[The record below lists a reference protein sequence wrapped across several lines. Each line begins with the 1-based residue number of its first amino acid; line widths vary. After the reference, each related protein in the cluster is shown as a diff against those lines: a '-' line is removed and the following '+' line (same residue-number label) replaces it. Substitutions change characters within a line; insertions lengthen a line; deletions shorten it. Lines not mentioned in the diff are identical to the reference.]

1 MTSAAPDLPPGRDF
15 APRPVRWTRAA
26 AAIAL
31 LLDCTLASADDALR
45 YQVEIDAPRRLTD
58 VLRANLDIV
67 RWSEREDVT
76 EDQLRQLARTAPEQ
90 VRNILATEGHFSAE
104 ATAELVREDKGW
116 VVRLKVDPGEA
127 TLVVA
132 VDLRVRGE
140 IEADPARE
148 MRTQSAIDAFGLKAG
163 ATFRQ
168 ADWDAAKAR
177 VLQSVQRSRYAAARI
192 VQSRADVDPA
202 AREARLVVEI
212 DSGPPFVFGGIEVTG
227 LQRYPTSM
235 VMNLNTIRPGEP
247 YDEDQLL
254 IFQRRLLQGGRFAS
268 AVVSA
273 SRDSAEAQAMPIRVS
288 VVEAAARKIELG
300 AGYSTDR
307 GPRLQAGYSDYN
319 FMDRAWRFNS
329 TAKIDRLSEE
339 VIGGLT
345 FPREAGGWQNGVEGK
360 YDNQDIQ
367 GELRTDWSLTGARTY
382 TVEEY
387 QAQFALQWL
396 EENRQ
401 LVVGPE
407 DNRKALYLSHTST
420 WNRLNDLFLPERGTL
435 LRLHVGGASE
445 SAGSDRSFTRVQGR
459 GLFMQ
464 PVGGFGT
471 LVLRLEVGAV
481 QAETRENIPSAYL
494 FRTGGDTTVR
504 GYAFESLG
512 VQEGGAVVGGRYM
525 AVGSIEY
532 IQWLT
537 QQWGAAV
544 FFDAGNAVDE
554 VSEFQAAAGYGVGA
568 RWRSPI
574 GNLSLDVAY
583 GEEVDDFRV
592 HFTVGLVLR

>member
-1 MTSAAPDLPPGRDF
+1 MTSAVPNLRLGRDF
-15 APRPVRWTRAA
+15 ARGPVRWTRAA

-31 LLDCTLASADDALR
+31 LLDCTLASADEALR
-45 YQVEIDAPRRLTD
+45 YQVEIDGPGRFTK

-116 VVRLKVDPGEA
+116 VVRLKVDPGA
-127 TLVVA
+127 VTLVVA

-140 IEADPARE
+140 IEADPARA
-148 MRTQSAIDAFGLKAG
+148 MRTQSAIDAFGLKTG

-168 ADWDAAKAR
+168 SDWDGAKGR
-177 VLQSVQRSRYAAARI
+177 VLQSVQRRRYAAARI

-202 AREARLVVEI
+202 IREARLVVEI
-212 DSGPPFVFGGIEVTG
+212 DSGSPFVFGGIEVTG
-227 LQRYPTSM
+227 LQRYPAST
-235 VMNLNTIRPGEP
+235 VLNLNTIRPGEP

-254 IFQRRLLQGGRFAS
+254 TFQRRLLQGGRFAS

-273 SRDSAEAQAMPIRVS
+273 SRDSAEAQAMPVRVS

-307 GPRLQAGYSDYN
+307 GPRIQAGYSDYN

-329 TAKIDRLSEE
+329 TLKLDRLSEE
-339 VIGGLT
+339 VVGGLT
-345 FPREAGGWQNGVEGK
+345 FPREAGGWQNGLEGK

-387 QAQFALQWL
+387 QAQFALQLL
-396 EENRQ
+396 EEKRL

-420 WNRLNDLFLPERGTL
+420 WNGLNDLFLPERGYL

-459 GLFMQ
+459 GLYMQ

-512 VQEGGAVVGGRYM
+512 VPEGGAVVGGRYM

-544 FFDAGNAVDE
+544 FYDAGNAVDE
-554 VSEFQAAAGYGVGA
+554 VSDFQAAAGYGVGA

-574 GNLSLDVAY
+574 GTLSLDVAY
-583 GEEVDDFRV
+583 GEEVDDVRV

>member
-1 MTSAAPDLPPGRDF
+1 M
-15 APRPVRWTRAA
+15 TRAA

-31 LLDCTLASADDALR
+31 LIACTLARADEALR
-45 YQVEIDAPRRLTD
+45 YQVEIDAPRPFTD

-67 RWSEREDVT
+67 RWSERENVT

-90 VRNILATEGHFSAE
+90 ARNILATEGHFSAVV
-104 ATAELVREDKGW
+104 TAELLREEKRW
-116 VVRLKVDPGEA
+116 VAHLKVDPGEA

-148 MRTQSAIDAFGLKAG
+148 MRMRSALDAFGLKAG
-163 ATFRQ
+163 AIFRQ
-168 ADWDAAKAR
+168 ADWDGAKDRA
-177 VLQSVQRSRYAAARI
+177 LHSVQRSRYAAARI
-192 VQSRADVDPA
+192 AQSRADVDPA
-202 AREARLVVEI
+202 TREARLVVEV
-212 DSGPPFVFGGIEVTG
+212 DSGAPFVFGGIEVAG

-235 VMNLNTIRPGEP
+235 VLNLNTIRPGEP

-254 IFQRRLLQGGRFAS
+254 IFQRRLLQEGRFAS

-273 SRDSAEAQAMPIRVS
+273 SRDSAEAQAMPVRVS
-288 VVEAAARKIELG
+288 VVEAAARKVELG
-300 AGYSTDR
+300 VGYSTDR
-307 GPRLQAGYSDYN
+307 GPRIQAGYSDYN
-319 FMDRAWRFNS
+319 VLNRAWRFNS
-329 TAKIDRLSEE
+329 SLKLDRLSEE
-339 VIGGLT
+339 LVGGLT
-345 FPREAGGWQNGVEGK
+345 FPREAGGWQNGLEGR

-367 GELRTDWSLTGARTY
+367 GELRTDWSLTGARTF

-387 QAQFALQWL
+387 QAQFALQLL
-396 EENRQ
+396 EEKRL

-420 WNRLNDLFLPERGTL
+420 WNGLNDLFLPERGYL
-435 LRLHVGGASE
+435 WRLHVGGASE
-445 SAGSDRSFTRVQGR
+445 SAGSDRSFLRAQGR

-464 PVGGFGT
+464 PVGEFGT
-471 LVLRLEVGAV
+471 LVLRLDVGAV
-481 QAETRENIPSAYL
+481 HAETRESIPSAYL

-512 VQEGGAVVGGRYM
+512 VPEGGAVVGGRYM
-525 AVGSIEY
+525 AVASIEY

-544 FFDAGNAVDE
+544 FYDAGNAVDE

-574 GNLSLDVAY
+574 GSLNLDVAY
-583 GEEVDDFRV
+583 GEEVDDVRV

>member
-1 MTSAAPDLPPGRDF
+1 MTSATPNLRRGRDF
-15 APRPVRWTRAA
+15 APEPVRWARAA

-31 LLDCTLASADDALR
+31 LIACTLASADEALR
-45 YQVEIDAPRRLTD
+45 YQVAIDAPRRFTD

-67 RWSEREDVT
+67 RWSERENVT
-76 EDQLRQLARTAPEQ
+76 EDQLRQLVRTAPEQ
-90 VRNILATEGHFSAE
+90 VRNILATEGHFSAVVI
-104 ATAELVREDKGW
+104 AELVREDKRW
-116 VVRLKVDPGEA
+116 VAHLKVDPGEA

-148 MRTQSAIDAFGLKAG
+148 MRLQSALDAFGLKAG
-163 ATFRQ
+163 ARFRQ
-168 ADWDAAKAR
+168 ADWDGAKSRA
-177 VLQSVQRSRYAAARI
+177 LHSVQRSRYAAARI
-192 VQSRADVDPA
+192 AQSRADVDPST
-202 AREARLVVEI
+202 REARLVVVV
-212 DSGPPFVFGGIEVTG
+212 DSGAPFVFGGIEVAG

-235 VMNLNTIRPGEP
+235 VLNLNTIRPGEP

-254 IFQRRLLQGGRFAS
+254 IFQRRLLQEGRFAS

-273 SRDSAEAQAMPIRVS
+273 SRDSAEAQAMPVRVS
-288 VVEAAARKIELG
+288 VVEAAARKVELG

-307 GPRLQAGYSDYN
+307 GPRIQAGYSDYN
-319 FMDRAWRFNS
+319 VLNRAWRFHS
-329 TAKIDRLSEE
+329 SLKLDRLSEE
-339 VIGGLT
+339 LVGGLT
-345 FPREAGGWQNGVEGK
+345 FPREAGGWQNGLEGK

-367 GELRTDWSLTGARTY
+367 GELRTDWSLTGARTF

-387 QAQFALQWL
+387 QAQFALQLL
-396 EENRQ
+396 EEKR
-401 LVVGPE
+401 LLAVGPE

-420 WNRLNDLFLPERGTL
+420 WNGLNDVFLPERGYL

-445 SAGSDRSFTRVQGR
+445 SAGSDRSFLRAQAR

-464 PVGGFGT
+464 PVGDFGT

-481 QAETRENIPSAYL
+481 RAETKDNIPSAYL

-512 VQEGGAVVGGRYM
+512 VPEGGAVVGGRYM

-544 FFDAGNAVDE
+544 FYDAGNAVDD
-554 VSEFQAAAGYGVGA
+554 VSEFRAAAGYGVGA

-574 GNLSLDVAY
+574 GSLSLDVAY
-583 GEEVDDFRV
+583 GEEVDDVRV